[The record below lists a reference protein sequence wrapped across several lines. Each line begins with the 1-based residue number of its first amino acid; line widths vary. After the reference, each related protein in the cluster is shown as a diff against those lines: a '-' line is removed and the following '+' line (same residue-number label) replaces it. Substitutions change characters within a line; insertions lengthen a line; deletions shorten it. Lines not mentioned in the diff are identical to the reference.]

1 MRFTP
6 TEIGVYVQYVDI
18 TVAPQSGTDDA
29 ELIRLELCGQVKSC
43 VWLSAKNLFCF
54 LTVFFVLSAGVE
66 VKIAIRKE
74 RCFENVFAEYD
85 FRGMDQVVIGFMTKV
100 VNG

>member
-1 MRFTP
+1 
-6 TEIGVYVQYVDI
+6 
-18 TVAPQSGTDDA
+18 
-29 ELIRLELCGQVKSC
+29 
-43 VWLSAKNLFCF
+43 
-54 LTVFFVLSAGVE
+54 VFFVLSAGVE